1 MHEEEVKATTEWSTG
16 SMKFL
21 AIIFLQLQINLTGM
35 A

>member
-1 MHEEEVKATTEWSTG
+1 MHKEKVKATTEWSTG